1 MNAKNRE
8 HDGDDWGYRS
18 FTDDGR
24 PLELKAG
31 DEVMANYNTED
42 YDALEWFL
50 NAGFVP
56 PA

>member
-1 MNAKNRE
+1 VNAKNRE
-8 HDGDDWGYRS
+8 HDGDDWCYWS

-31 DEVMANYNTED
+31 DEVMANYKPED